1 MPIFFTSLLFAQ
13 WQKFIVL
20 SAIGIND
27 WGKNFKNPLWY
38 SEYQDI
44 IQISFFVDLIILSNF
59 INIHITPKLKWEK

>member
-20 SAIGIND
+20 SDVGINYRD
-27 WGKNFKNPLWY
+27 KNFKNPLWY